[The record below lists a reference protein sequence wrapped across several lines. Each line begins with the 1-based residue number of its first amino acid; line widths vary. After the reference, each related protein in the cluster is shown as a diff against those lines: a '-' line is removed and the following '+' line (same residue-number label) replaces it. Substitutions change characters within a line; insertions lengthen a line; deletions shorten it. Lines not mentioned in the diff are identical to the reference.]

1 MNKKEVI
8 DAISEKTELDISII
22 KKVIDTCEEVL
33 INEIKKGNKVAF
45 HNFGSYQPYMQKERI
60 GRNPKTGDT
69 VLIRE
74 TKTIKF
80 KIGKDTKRKLN
91 AEDTSKEN

>member
-8 DAISEKTELDISII
+8 DAISEKTDLDILII
-22 KKVIDTCEEVL
+22 KKVMDTCEEVL

-45 HNFGSYQPYMQKERI
+45 HNFGSYQPHMQKERI
-60 GRNPKTGDT
+60 GRNPKTGKT

-74 TKTIKF
+74 SKTIKF
-80 KIGKDTKRKLN
+80 KIGKDTKRRLN
-91 AEDTSKEN
+91 TEDTSKEN